1 MRVLIVKTS
10 SMGDVIHS
18 FPAVE
23 DALQNCPGL
32 SFDWCVEEAFAGIV
46 AMHPAIKSI
55 HKVAIRR
62 WRRTLFNGQTWREM
76 AVLRRTLRTAHYDL
90 VIDAQGLLK
99 SAVVARQAGTAT
111 AGFDRSS
118 AREPSATLFYNRRY
132 AVPRDLHA
140 IERTRR
146 LFGLALGY
154 EPDLSRL
161 GSGIVP
167 PQGKLPL
174 PEGRLAFLLHGTSRE
189 DKKWPVEDWTETAR
203 QMVSRHLTP
212 VVTWSN
218 EAEKRVAEAIASAAP
233 GTVLIPRSPLVE
245 IAAILG
251 RSALVI
257 GADTGLTHLASAF
270 GLPTVAIFLAT
281 EPGLTGPRGP
291 YSSTLLASDGG
302 KVTPAKVMAEA
313 EMLMQRQTLDQTAG
327 AAPHCPTG
335 HFSP

>member
-1 MRVLIVKTS
+1 MKVLIVKTS
-10 SMGDVIHS
+10 SMGDVIHT

-23 DALQNCPGL
+23 DALRNRPDIT
-32 SFDWCVEEAFAGIV
+32 FDWCVEEAFAGIV
-46 AMHPAIKSI
+46 ALHPAIKTI

-62 WRRTLFNGQTWREM
+62 WRKQLFSRGAWREM
-76 AVLRRTLRTAHYDL
+76 AGLRKTLRAERYDL

-99 SAVVARQAGTAT
+99 SALVAFQAGAPI
-111 AGFDRSS
+111 AGFDRAS
-118 AREPSATLFYNRRY
+118 AREPSATLFYQRRY

-154 EPDLSRL
+154 QPDLSVL
-161 GSGIVP
+161 QSGIVP
-167 PQGKLPL
+167 PAGSLAGIDGKT
-174 PEGRLAFLLHGTSRE
+174 AFLLHGTSRE
-189 DKKWPVEDWTETAR
+189 DKKWPVENWIETAR
-203 QMVSRHLTP
+203 LLVARHFTP

-218 EAEKRVAEAIASAAP
+218 EAERTVAEAIVGAVP
-233 GTVLIPRSPLVE
+233 QTVLVAKSPLSE

-281 EPGLTGPRGP
+281 EPGLTGPRGQ
-291 YSSTLLASDGG
+291 YASTLLAPAGG
-302 KVTPAKVMAEA
+302 RVAPAAVITEA
-313 EMLMQRQTLDQTAG
+313 ERLLALRSE
-327 AAPHCPTG
+327 APAVIVR
-335 HFSP
+335 